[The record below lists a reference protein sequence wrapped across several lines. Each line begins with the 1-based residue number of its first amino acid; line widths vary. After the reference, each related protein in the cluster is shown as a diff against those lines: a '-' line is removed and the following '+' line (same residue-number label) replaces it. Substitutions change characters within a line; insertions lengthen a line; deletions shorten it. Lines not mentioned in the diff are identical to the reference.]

1 MCYNTGMKNIIQ
13 FWVSQE
19 DGVYTASGVNVPVVT
34 DGKTFEEL
42 QANIKEAVE
51 LYFEGEDPA
60 ELGFGPTPSILTNFE
75 VTANLHGSRA

>member
-1 MCYNTGMKNIIQ
+1 MKNIIQ

-19 DGVYTASGVNVPVVT
+19 DGVYVADGVNVPVVT

-42 QANIKEAVE
+42 QGNIKEAVE
-51 LYFEGEDPA
+51 LYFEGEDLN

-75 VTANLHGSRA
+75 VTADLHGSRA

>member
-1 MCYNTGMKNIIQ
+1 MKNIIQ

-42 QANIKEAVE
+42 QTNIKKAVE
-51 LYFEGEDPA
+51 LYFEGEDIA
-60 ELGFGPTPSILTNFE
+60 ELGFGTAPSILTNFE
-75 VTANLHGSRA
+75 LSTDLHGGLA

>member
-1 MCYNTGMKNIIQ
+1 MKNIIQ
-13 FWVSQE
+13 FSITQE
-19 DGVYTASGVNVPVVT
+19 DGVYTASGVGLGIVT

-51 LYFEGEDPA
+51 LYFEGEDFA

-75 VTANLHGSRA
+75 IAADLHGVKA

>member
-1 MCYNTGMKNIIQ
+1 MHTKNIIQ

-19 DGVYTASGVNVPVVT
+19 DGIYTAEGVNVPIVT

-42 QANIKEAVE
+42 RGNIKEAVE
-51 LYFEGEDPA
+51 LYLEGEDLA

-75 VTANLHGSRA
+75 VTADLHGVGA

>member
-1 MCYNTGMKNIIQ
+1 MKNIIQ

-34 DGKTFEEL
+34 DSKTFEGL

-51 LYFEGEDPA
+51 LYFEDENPA

-75 VTANLHGSRA
+75 VAANLHGSRA